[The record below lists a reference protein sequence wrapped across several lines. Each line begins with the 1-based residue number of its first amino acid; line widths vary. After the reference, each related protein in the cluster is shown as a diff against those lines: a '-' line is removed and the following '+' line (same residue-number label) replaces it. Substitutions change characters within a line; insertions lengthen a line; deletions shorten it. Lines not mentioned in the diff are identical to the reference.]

1 MPRFYDISNIIDIY
15 KLQTF
20 RHIAFNFTGGDVNH
34 LNLNIFLSDA
44 DVEVVAYMEWNGER
58 INTLKSVYKKIT

>member
-20 RHIAFNFTGGDVNH
+20 RHIAFKLTSGDVDH

-44 DVEVVAYMEWNGER
+44 DVEV
-58 INTLKSVYKKIT
+58 TFLKLVYF